1 MKQNAFIASIDV
13 STRRKRR
20 VATAMAI
27 TLLEKIHSAEEQYQE
42 NIPENLQGS
51 SAYNAAEE
59 TLDSLV
65 EAICVLAGAFY

>member
-20 VATAMAI
+20 VATTLVI
-27 TLLEKIHSAEEQYQE
+27 TLLEKIHLAEEKYQE

-51 SAYNAAEE
+51 SAYSAAEE
-59 TLDSLV
+59 TLDSLF
-65 EAICVLAGAFY
+65 EAMWILAGAFD